1 MRADSVV
8 RRRDRALW
16 EKISKPD
23 ARKLMMLAH
32 CARLFD
38 PDFSSRCHPTTAAY
52 VRADH

>member
-23 ARKLMMLAH
+23 AHKLMRRAH
-32 CARLFD
+32 RALLFD
-38 PDFSSRCHPTTAAY
+38 PDASSAVT
-52 VRADH
+52 